1 MKKILI
7 VIVMLTSTKI
17 LSQERNYFYEIK
29 DIEDNYSNNSIV
41 SRFIHSVGFRYY
53 WATEGL
59 REQDL
64 IYKPSE
70 TGISTRETLEHIY
83 NLSVMI
89 NSGSKNEK
97 FTISKSYLD
106 LSFDELRKMTLA
118 NLKESISLVELFTDN
133 NFETHKII
141 RGNSPYDFYNLFH
154 GPISDSL
161 YHIGQVVAFR
171 RASGNPIPRGV
182 NHFLGIKMN

>member
-1 MKKILI
+1 MKKIFIILI
-7 VIVMLTSTKI
+7 LLTSSEI
-17 LSQERNYFYEIK
+17 YSQDRNYFYEIK
-29 DIEDNYSNNSIV
+29 KIEDNYSNNSIV

-59 REQDL
+59 RDQDL
-64 IYKPSE
+64 SYKPSE
-70 TGISTRETLEHIY
+70 TGISTRETLEHIF

-97 FTISKSYLD
+97 ITMSKSYPD
-106 LSFDELRKMTLA
+106 LSFDELRKMTLE
-118 NLKESISLVELFTDN
+118 NLKESISLIELFTDN
-133 NFETHKII
+133 NFEIHKII
-141 RGNSPYDFYNLFH
+141 RDNSPYDFYNLFH

-182 NHFLGIKMN
+182 NHFLGIKIN

>member
-1 MKKILI
+1 MNKIFIILI
-7 VIVMLTSTKI
+7 LLTSSKI
-17 LSQERNYFYEIK
+17 YSQDRNYFYEIK
-29 DIEDNYSNNSIV
+29 KIEDNYSNNSIV

-59 REQDL
+59 RDQDL
-64 IYKPSE
+64 SYKPSE
-70 TGISTRETLEHIY
+70 TGISTRETLEHIF

-89 NSGSKNEK
+89 NSGSKNKK
-97 FTISKSYLD
+97 FTISKSYPN
-106 LSFDELRKMTLA
+106 LSFDELRKMTLE

-133 NFETHKII
+133 NFETNKII
-141 RGNSPYDFYNLFH
+141 RGNSLYDFYNLFH

-171 RASGNPIPRGV
+171 RASGNPIPSGV
-182 NHFLGIKMN
+182 NHFLGVKVN

>member
-1 MKKILI
+1 
-7 VIVMLTSTKI
+7 MLTSTKI
-17 LSQERNYFYEIK
+17 FSQERNYFYEIK

-83 NLSVMI
+83 NLSCLLY
-89 NSGSKNEK
+89 
-97 FTISKSYLD
+97 T
-106 LSFDELRKMTLA
+106 
-118 NLKESISLVELFTDN
+118 
-133 NFETHKII
+133 
-141 RGNSPYDFYNLFH
+141 SP
-154 GPISDSL
+154 S
-161 YHIGQVVAFR
+161 
-171 RASGNPIPRGV
+171 PRD
-182 NHFLGIKMN
+182 

>member
-1 MKKILI
+1 
-7 VIVMLTSTKI
+7 
-17 LSQERNYFYEIK
+17 
-29 DIEDNYSNNSIV
+29 
-41 SRFIHSVGFRYY
+41 
-53 WATEGL
+53 
-59 REQDL
+59 
-64 IYKPSE
+64 
-70 TGISTRETLEHIY
+70 
-83 NLSVMI
+83 MI

-97 FTISKSYLD
+97 FTISKSYID